1 MYVLETRHATTD
13 SLPLPHARIEK
24 PGHPPLLQIYS
35 NQLIPLRKLQRNL
48 SGKIRKL
55 VLRPSTPFQ
64 LRIARRLL
72 ITSDHRIVQAKDRQL
87 PRLKIRAGPAFG
99 SGDHA
104 TTHLCLRYL
113 SHFLSAHHQTPT
125 TVLDL
130 GCGSGI
136 LTLAAA
142 KLGARAIGWDNDPTA
157 VSESQR
163 NAKLNRLTHR
173 VHFEVKD
180 ALRAALPSA
189 NLIIANLYD
198 SLLLH
203 LLPRLEKHR
212 RSGSTLILS
221 GILQGQEIQILRA
234 ARKLGWKL
242 QRRGR
247 RGRWFCLQFFG

>member
-1 MYVLETRHATTD
+1 MYVLETRNASTD
-13 SLPLPHARIEK
+13 PLPLPHAQIEK

-35 NQLIPLRKLQRNL
+35 HQLGPLRKLQRNL

-55 VLRPSTPFQ
+55 ILRPSTPFQ
-64 LRIARRLL
+64 LRIAQRLL
-72 ITSDHRIVQAKDRQL
+72 ITSDHRIVQSKDRQI

-113 SHFLSAHHQTPT
+113 SHFLAAHYRTPFT
-125 TVLDL
+125 ALDL

-142 KLGARAIGWDNDPTA
+142 KLSARAVGWDNDPAA
-157 VSESQR
+157 VLESQR

-180 ALRAALPSA
+180 ALRAPLPPA

-247 RGRWFCLQFFG
+247 LGRWFCLQFFG